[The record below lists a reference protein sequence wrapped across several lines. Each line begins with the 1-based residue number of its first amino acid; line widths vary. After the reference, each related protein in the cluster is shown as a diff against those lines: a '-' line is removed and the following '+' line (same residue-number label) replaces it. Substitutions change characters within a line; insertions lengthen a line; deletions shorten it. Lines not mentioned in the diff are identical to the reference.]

1 MNIIRNNFEWFLKWV
16 GEQSAKCDDPLFHV
30 MHMLRKKDG
39 KAKKDTVIRKH
50 WFVTSAQYLVDK
62 LPEMIRGLENEGGRI
77 VAGVNVKSIRASNLV
92 LAHELLNCIAR
103 GETRFPDHMYP
114 SAVDKSA
121 VIGRAIVVID
131 IDRLDGETDEQL
143 QARTDEYAKYIDET
157 SSSKEETVVAA
168 RVPSKTGMHL
178 LIKACNLKPFY
189 DKYPNVTH
197 LGDGNTNI
205 LISD

>member
-1 MNIIRNNFEWFLKWV
+1 MNIIRNNFEWFLKWI
-16 GEQSAKCDDPLFHV
+16 GEQSTKCDDPLFHV

-39 KAKKDTVIRKH
+39 KTKKDTIVRKH
-50 WFVTSAQYLVDK
+50 WFVTSAQYMLDK

-103 GETRFPDHMYP
+103 GETRLPSHMYP

-121 VIGRAIVVID
+121 VVGRSIIVID

-143 QARTDEYAKYIDET
+143 QARTDEYARHIDET
-157 SSSKEETVVAA
+157 CGSKEETVIAA

-178 LIKACNLKPFY
+178 LVKECNMRPFY
-189 DKYPNVTH
+189 EKYPNVTH